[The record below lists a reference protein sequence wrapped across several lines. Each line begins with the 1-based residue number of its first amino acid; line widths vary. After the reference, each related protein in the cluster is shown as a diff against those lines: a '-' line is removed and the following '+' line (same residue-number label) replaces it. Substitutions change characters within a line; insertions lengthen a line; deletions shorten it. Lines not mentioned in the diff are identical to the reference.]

1 MNNHKS
7 KVWIISAAIIFAVVV
22 LATAGLLIKVV
33 GLDMLP
39 MKYLV
44 PAILVVVF
52 LLLLI
57 FAFFFVLPLK
67 KKSKEATTEE
77 QPVKKPI
84 AKYILRSVA
93 MLLAIAMVVTDV
105 VGIQMVNK
113 FEETLANLSG
123 EKEEEEKEEK
133 EESEETESEIVKLEE
148 FVFGIF
154 VRVDDK
160 AENLDDVK
168 RYDLGY
174 SLSYD
179 RNNTQMAINVMENEL
194 DRKLKL
200 EEYNDIFEMVDLTL
214 SGEKDGFVLSTAYLD
229 ILEDQEGYED
239 IADQIKCI
247 YECTVTI
254 ETDVPVKEE
263 VPFDITKDTF
273 VVYLSGHDTSFAA
286 NRANSD
292 VNILAVVNPTTKQ
305 VLLINSPRD
314 SYVPISVSPDGEMD
328 KLTHCGT
335 YGVECSM
342 DTLAELYDID
352 ISYYAQLNFTGFTR
366 LVDALGGITV
376 YSEKEF
382 VSTSEGI
389 LIEKGYSHLDGAA
402 ALEFVRERKQFS
414 GGDRMRGQHQMAV
427 IKGII
432 GQMSSGNLLRNYD
445 AILDSMGKYFK
456 WNFSQEDVSAL
467 VKMQLGDM
475 AEWHV
480 QMYAINGT
488 GDKKTSYSLPNL
500 STYVMIIDQATVDH
514 AKTLI
519 DMVYDGEIIEDEDLV
534 LPEMTENNS

>member
-7 KVWIISAAIIFAVVV
+7 KVWTISAAIIFGLVA
-22 LATAGLLIKVV
+22 LATAGLLVKVA
-33 GLDMLP
+33 GLNMLP
-39 MKYLV
+39 MKYMGL
-44 PAILVVVF
+44 AISVVVF

-57 FAFFFVLPLK
+57 LAFFFLLPIK
-67 KKSKEATTEE
+67 KKVEEQATEE
-77 QPVKKPI
+77 QPVKKPV
-84 AKYILRSVA
+84 AKYVLRSIA
-93 MLLAIAMVVTDV
+93 MILAIAMVVVDV

-113 FEETLANLSG
+113 FEETLANLR
-123 EKEEEEKEEK
+123 EEEQQEEK
-133 EESEETESEIVKLEE
+133 ESEIVKIEE
-148 FVFGIF
+148 FVFGVF
-154 VRVDDK
+154 VLADDK

-174 SLSYD
+174 SLAYD
-179 RNNTQMAINVMENEL
+179 RNNTKMAINVIENEL
-194 DRKLKL
+194 DRKLKF
-200 EEYNDIFEMVDLTL
+200 EEFRDIFEMVDMTL
-214 SGEKDGFVLSTAYLD
+214 SGEKDGFLLSTDYLD
-229 ILEDQEGYED
+229 IIADQEGYED
-239 IADQIKCI
+239 IADKIRCV

-254 ETDVPVKEE
+254 ETDVAEKEE

-273 VVYLSGHDTSFAA
+273 IVYLSGHDTTFATK
-286 NRANSD
+286 RANSD

-314 SYVPISVSPDGEMD
+314 SYVEISVSPDGALD

-342 DTLAELYDID
+342 ETLGELYDID
-352 ISYYAQLNFTGFTR
+352 VNYYAQLNFVGFTR

-389 LIEKGYSHLDGAA
+389 LIPKGYSHLDGAA

-445 AILDSMGKYFK
+445 DILDSMGKYFK
-456 WNFSQEDVSAL
+456 WNFSQEDISAL

-475 AEWHV
+475 AEWNV

-500 STYVMIIDQATVDH
+500 STYVMIIDPATVDH

-534 LPEMTENNS
+534 LPEKTENNE